1 MDGDL
6 STFSVELAAGTDIE
20 APGPEAMTPL
30 HIAAHRGNVEFAKAL
45 LDAGVAIDP
54 INAWG
59 NTPLWVA
66 VMKRR
71 RTSPDGAMIR
81 LLLARGA
88 DPRRSEGHI
97 SPLDLVQDLAEFP
110 DELMSEIEAAAQK

>member
-54 INAWG
+54 INVWG

-110 DELMSEIEAAAQK
+110 DELKSEIEAAAQK